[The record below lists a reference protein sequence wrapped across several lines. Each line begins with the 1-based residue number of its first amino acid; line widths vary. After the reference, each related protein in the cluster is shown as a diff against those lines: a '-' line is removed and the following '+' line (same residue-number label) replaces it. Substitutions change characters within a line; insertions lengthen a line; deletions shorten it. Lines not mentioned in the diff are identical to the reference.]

1 MMEETRCKKM
11 IDNQPQGGKMDRSG
25 SRSNQ
30 FLQTIERICSRP
42 SYMCGGS
49 RRDAAED
56 LLQLRFATG
65 KIHLII
71 TSSKFD
77 AASKESFI
85 RQNGLPILIM
95 ALRVA
100 PSEKQI
106 VDNIISTLLELLHKS
121 SNSKY
126 LAILVNCDACSILL
140 QILMSEYK
148 ESLPRECLMM
158 QLHQLLA
165 KIGTKDPK
173 FPVKGRLSQALVI
186 TLNLIKTNTTH
197 YKNLLPLLRV
207 LKMYSSNNINASYLV
222 KNACIQ
228 LMTRIVTNCCKN
240 HSAIIKHA
248 LEILCNLTKTK
259 KHAVRA
265 VNFDN
270 IPTFLTMH
278 CEWHPNNS
286 KHKYV
291 TERRLILTF
300 LKNLTNTKSGK
311 AAFLM
316 EDGVKLMYTTAREGV
331 DTGDTESLIFL
342 SSSILRKCCPIE
354 LLPLDHFEN
363 LITFELPVPDN
374 SDNHSDISCSEK
386 TAENTNLDLNE
397 EEETSDTALECLE
410 MEDST
415 TTNDFGEANEE
426 ASKTFSKKKH
436 ISDSLSKQRSAKDLQ
451 ESYAKFFDE
460 INEEDKVLIS
470 CLINESP
477 EQTNQQ
483 SDKELAFVK
492 KSTDLQEK
500 PQAKVITESKL
511 PQGSDDTTNSVTSS
525 SSPTNVTQANANI
538 SNSPHGGF
546 RKSSMRRRDANRSS
560 VKARRSNSC
569 KLFRSYDRSFSD
581 ILNRSAMSL
590 LMTNID
596 TDIVNSETSKVYR
609 DFSND
614 VHDSGLYLSLARKTK
629 SVYHFEK
636 VPYPDYIGACSVPHP
651 EPLNN
656 VKTLISRLNLLD
668 DIDRQ
673 LYSDKLINLTAFDID
688 QKIALEQNVGRPSC
702 WSYLQNDDIEL
713 LQSVPTN
720 KMNKTCLRFSS
731 QFESGNLRK
740 AIQVREYE
748 YDLLLNSDVN
758 ANNHHQWF
766 YFEVSN
772 MKSGI
777 PYKFNIINCE
787 KFNSQFNSGMKPVMF
802 SVKEAIAGRPYWFR
816 IGKHICYYKN
826 CYIRSQNRSYF
837 TASFQ
842 ITFRHSDDICYL
854 AYHFPYTYST
864 LRTHLKSWE
873 QKYDRD
879 LVYFKC
885 QELCETLSGNS
896 VPILTITGCKQL
908 EEEDSSDSDMQSS
921 EKSYVFL
928 SARVHPG
935 ESNSSWVMKGII
947 DFLLSNK
954 PSALKLMKNHIFKII
969 PMINPDG
976 VINGSHRCSLAGN
989 DLNRRWLYPCAKL
1002 HPIIFH
1008 AKGVLSYMKLINKL
1022 PTIYC
1027 DLHGH
1032 SQKKNIFLYGC
1043 SPLKSWQT
1051 LDADN
1056 PTYHEWGEDISY
1068 QILPY
1073 ILNQTAAAFS
1083 LEDSQF
1089 HVEEIKET
1097 SARVVVWR
1105 QLGVVNSYCM
1115 ESTFCGFDQGTYRNT
1130 QVSTHHLQEMG
1141 RQFCEG
1147 ILLLSQIPL
1156 EEQNILCIPSSPLSP
1171 NNSQLSL
1178 SHKMASINSDTQV
1191 DEVQGKQ
1198 GLVGADGDKVCLET
1212 NNKDSGNSEEDK
1224 DNEDDEYDNDGEEE
1238 VDDNEEDEEEE
1249 DDDEDDDENNNNDES
1264 SDEACE
1270 IVSLPS

>member
-1 MMEETRCKKM
+1 
-11 IDNQPQGGKMDRSG
+11 
-25 SRSNQ
+25 
-30 FLQTIERICSRP
+30 
-42 SYMCGGS
+42 
-49 RRDAAED
+49 
-56 LLQLRFATG
+56 
-65 KIHLII
+65 
-71 TSSKFD
+71 
-77 AASKESFI
+77 
-85 RQNGLPILIM
+85 M
-95 ALRVA
+95 ALRAA
-100 PSEKQI
+100 PGEKQI
-106 VDNIISTLLELLHKS
+106 VDNILSTLLELLHKP

-126 LAILVNCDACSILL
+126 IAILVNCDACSILL
-140 QILMSEYK
+140 QILMSEFK
-148 ESLPRECLMM
+148 ESLPRESLMM

-165 KIGTKDPK
+165 KIGAKDPK
-173 FPVKGRLSQALVI
+173 FPVKGRLCQALGI

-197 YKNLLPLLRV
+197 FKNLLPLLRV
-207 LKMYSSNNINASYLV
+207 LKMYSSNNTNASYLV
-222 KNACIQ
+222 KNTCIQ
-228 LMTRIVTNCCKN
+228 LMTRIITNCCRN
-240 HSAIIKHA
+240 HNTIIKHA

-300 LKNLTNTKSGK
+300 LKNLTNTKSGR

-331 DTGDTESLIFL
+331 DTGDTESLVLL

-386 TAENTNLDLNE
+386 TAENTNVDFNE
-397 EEETSDTALECLE
+397 EEETSDTAPECLE

-415 TTNDFGEANEE
+415 TTNDFVEANEE
-426 ASKTFSKKKH
+426 VGKTFSKKKH
-436 ISDSLSKQRSAKDLQ
+436 ISDSLLKQRSVKDLQ
-451 ESYAKFFDE
+451 ESYARFFEE
-460 INEEDKVLIS
+460 INEEDRVLIS

-477 EQTNQQ
+477 EQSNQL
-483 SDKELAFVK
+483 SDKELAFMK
-492 KSTDLQEK
+492 KSTDFQEK

-511 PQGSDDTTNSVTSS
+511 PQGSDDTTNSATSS
-525 SSPTNVTQANANI
+525 SSPTNVTQANTNI
-538 SNSPHGGF
+538 NNAPHGGF
-546 RKSSMRRRDANRSS
+546 RKSSMRRRDASRSS

-590 LMTNID
+590 LMTNVN
-596 TDIVNSETSKVYR
+596 TDIVDSETSRVYR
-609 DFSND
+609 DFGSNI
-614 VHDSGLYLSLARKTK
+614 HDSELYLSLARRTR

-636 VPYPDYIGACSVPHP
+636 VPYPDYVGACSVPHP
-651 EPLNN
+651 EPLNT
-656 VKTLISRLNLLD
+656 VKSLISRLNLLD

-673 LYSDKLINLTAFDID
+673 LYSEKLINLTAFDID
-688 QKIALEQNVGRPSC
+688 QKIALDQNVGRPSC
-702 WSYLQNDDIEL
+702 WSYLQNDDIEM
-713 LQSVPTN
+713 LQRDEQN
-720 KMNKTCLRFSS
+720 IF
-731 QFESGNLRK
+731 
-740 AIQVREYE
+740 QVREYE
-748 YDLLLNSDVN
+748 YDLLLNSDIN

-787 KFNSQFNSGMKPVMF
+787 KFNSQFNSGDTIAGKVTFQCLIEKKGVVASMEVAGVNPGDADHRCAIALCTGVAGFLHGQWSVSVFLGHEWTAIINICMKPVMF

-816 IGKHICYYKN
+816 TGRHICYYKN
-826 CYIRSQNRSYF
+826 CYMRSQNRSYF

-864 LRTHLKSWE
+864 LRHSAYIVKLLVLGRASNHRNQDKSDWNQPTHASMEKW
-873 QKYDRD
+873 
-879 LVYFKC
+879 
-885 QELCETLSGNS
+885 TLNDDDG
-896 VPILTITGCKQL
+896 G
-908 EEEDSSDSDMQSS
+908 SSDDDDDNE

-947 DFLLSNK
+947 DFLLSNR
-954 PSALKLMKNHIFKII
+954 PSALKLLKNHIFKII

-989 DLNRRWLYPCAKL
+989 DLNRRWLYPCSKL

-1008 AKGVLSYMKLINKL
+1008 AKGVLSYMRLINKL

-1051 LDADN
+1051 FDADN

-1083 LEDSQF
+1083 LQDSQF

-1156 EEQNILCIPSSPLSP
+1156 DEQNILCIPSSPLSP
-1171 NNSQLSL
+1171 NNSQLNL
-1178 SHKMASINSDTQV
+1178 SHRLASINSDSLV
-1191 DEVQGKQ
+1191 DEGKQ
-1198 GLVGADGDKVCLET
+1198 SLVGADGDRVHLET
-1212 NNKDSGNSEEDK
+1212 DNKDFGNSEEDK
-1224 DNEDDEYDNDGEEE
+1224 DNEDYEYDNDGEEE
-1238 VDDNEEDEEEE
+1238 VDDDEEDEEEE

>member
-1 MMEETRCKKM
+1 
-11 IDNQPQGGKMDRSG
+11 
-25 SRSNQ
+25 
-30 FLQTIERICSRP
+30 
-42 SYMCGGS
+42 
-49 RRDAAED
+49 
-56 LLQLRFATG
+56 
-65 KIHLII
+65 
-71 TSSKFD
+71 
-77 AASKESFI
+77 
-85 RQNGLPILIM
+85 M
-95 ALRVA
+95 ALRAA
-100 PSEKQI
+100 PGEKQI
-106 VDNIISTLLELLHKS
+106 VDNILSTLLELLHKP

-126 LAILVNCDACSILL
+126 IAILVNCDACSILL
-140 QILMSEYK
+140 QILMSEFK
-148 ESLPRECLMM
+148 ESLPRESLMM

-165 KIGTKDPK
+165 KIGAKDPK
-173 FPVKGRLSQALVI
+173 FPVKGRLCQALGI

-197 YKNLLPLLRV
+197 FKNLLPLLRV
-207 LKMYSSNNINASYLV
+207 LKMYSSNNTNASYLV
-222 KNACIQ
+222 KNTCIQ
-228 LMTRIVTNCCKN
+228 LMTRIITNCCRN
-240 HSAIIKHA
+240 HNTIIKHA

-300 LKNLTNTKSGK
+300 LKNLTNTKSGR

-331 DTGDTESLIFL
+331 DTGDTESLVLL

-386 TAENTNLDLNE
+386 TAENTNVDFNE
-397 EEETSDTALECLE
+397 EEETSDTAPECLE

-415 TTNDFGEANEE
+415 TTNDFVEANEE
-426 ASKTFSKKKH
+426 VGKTFSKKKH
-436 ISDSLSKQRSAKDLQ
+436 ISDSLLKQRSVKDLQ
-451 ESYAKFFDE
+451 ESYARFFEE
-460 INEEDKVLIS
+460 INEEDRVLIS

-477 EQTNQQ
+477 EQSNQL
-483 SDKELAFVK
+483 SDKELAFMK
-492 KSTDLQEK
+492 KSTDFQEK

-511 PQGSDDTTNSVTSS
+511 PQGSDDTTNSATSS
-525 SSPTNVTQANANI
+525 SSPTNVTQANTNI
-538 SNSPHGGF
+538 NNAPHGGF
-546 RKSSMRRRDANRSS
+546 RKSSMRRRDASRSS

-590 LMTNID
+590 LMTNVN
-596 TDIVNSETSKVYR
+596 TDIVDSETSRVYR
-609 DFSND
+609 DFGSNI
-614 VHDSGLYLSLARKTK
+614 HDSELYLSLARRTR

-636 VPYPDYIGACSVPHP
+636 VPYPDYVGACSVPHP
-651 EPLNN
+651 EPLNT
-656 VKTLISRLNLLD
+656 VKSLISRLNLLD

-673 LYSDKLINLTAFDID
+673 LYSEKLINLTAFDID
-688 QKIALEQNVGRPSC
+688 QKIALDQNVGRPSC
-702 WSYLQNDDIEL
+702 WSYLQNDDIEM
-713 LQSVPTN
+713 LQRDEQN
-720 KMNKTCLRFSS
+720 IF
-731 QFESGNLRK
+731 
-740 AIQVREYE
+740 QVREYE
-748 YDLLLNSDVN
+748 YDLLLNSDIN

-816 IGKHICYYKN
+816 TGRHICYYKN
-826 CYIRSQNRSYF
+826 CYMRSQNRSYF

-864 LRTHLKSWE
+864 LRHSAYIVKLLVLGRASNHRNQDKSDWNQPTHASMEKW
-873 QKYDRD
+873 
-879 LVYFKC
+879 
-885 QELCETLSGNS
+885 TLNDDDG
-896 VPILTITGCKQL
+896 G
-908 EEEDSSDSDMQSS
+908 SSDDDDDNE

-947 DFLLSNK
+947 DFLLSNR
-954 PSALKLMKNHIFKII
+954 PSALKLLKNHIFKII

-989 DLNRRWLYPCAKL
+989 DLNRRWLYPCSKL

-1008 AKGVLSYMKLINKL
+1008 AKGVLSYMRLINKL

-1051 LDADN
+1051 FDADN

-1083 LEDSQF
+1083 LQDSQF

-1156 EEQNILCIPSSPLSP
+1156 DEQNILCIPSSPLSP
-1171 NNSQLSL
+1171 NNSQLNL
-1178 SHKMASINSDTQV
+1178 SHRLASINRLHIKRRSKPQNVRHESDSLV
-1191 DEVQGKQ
+1191 DEGKQ
-1198 GLVGADGDKVCLET
+1198 SLVGADGDRVHLET
-1212 NNKDSGNSEEDK
+1212 DNKDFGNSEEDK
-1224 DNEDDEYDNDGEEE
+1224 DNEDYEYDNDGEEE
-1238 VDDNEEDEEEE
+1238 VDDDEEDEEEE